1 MDKNLEVGNGLLDKE
16 GNLCVSNAK
25 NRTKKIPTAIITLA
39 DFLAIGTIKA
49 LKEAGFKVLEG
60 ISVMGFND
68 EIICAFSDP
77 SLTTVKQAKKLM
89 GESAANLLIDIIE
102 KKEIENKTSF

>member
-1 MDKNLEVGNGLLDKE
+1 
-16 GNLCVSNAK
+16 
-25 NRTKKIPTAIITLA
+25 
-39 DFLAIGTIKA
+39 
-49 LKEAGFKVLEG
+49 
-60 ISVMGFND
+60 MGFND

>member
-1 MDKNLEVGNGLLDKE
+1 
-16 GNLCVSNAK
+16 
-25 NRTKKIPTAIITLA
+25 
-39 DFLAIGTIKA
+39 
-49 LKEAGFKVLEG
+49 
-60 ISVMGFND
+60 MGFND
-68 EIICAFSDP
+68 EIICAFSDL